1 MHTRAYDVHLAI
13 FQNCEIY
20 GPMGPRV
27 EPIRPYCE
35 NIGKILLI
43 SLPKLHAKY
52 DIYEPF

>member
-1 MHTRAYDVHLAI
+1 MHTRTYDVHLAI